1 VTFRYGVYG
10 LSIEADAPI
19 DGALAAAIPNEPDLR
34 IFLHSM
40 PPSAAALYATPP
52 VFDDQNVTIFLDGGA
67 YGFLYADGTRFAID
81 RSASTIWSAAPPS
94 ATLADTATYLLGPVL
109 AFVLRRRGTLSLH
122 ASAVVVAE
130 QAVAIAAAPG
140 GGKSTTAAAFADRG
154 AAVVTDDVLPI
165 VWRGGEPYAEPGYP
179 RLRLWPETV
188 AARYGA
194 NDALPLLSPG
204 WTKRYLDVGARFP
217 RAALPLGAIVVLRE
231 RVAGAP
237 RMARLGGHE
246 AAMQLVANSSMALY
260 LDAAMRVEE
269 LDRVTALVERVPL
282 FAAWPSDDLARVEE
296 LCDIVAAAVTTGA
309 LSSPR

>member
-1 VTFRYGVYG
+1 MTFRYGVYG

-19 DGALAAAIPNEPDLR
+19 DGALAADSTNQPDLHV
-34 IFLHSM
+34 FLRSM
-40 PPSAAALYATPP
+40 PPFAEALFATAP
-52 VFDDQNVTIFLDGGA
+52 VFDDRNVTIFLHGGA
-67 YGFLYADGTRFAID
+67 YGFLYADGTRFVID
-81 RSASTIWSAAPPS
+81 SAASAIWSSAPAT
-94 ATLADTATYLLGPVL
+94 ATLSDTATYLLGPIL
-109 AFVLRRRGTLSLH
+109 AFALRRRGTLSLH
-122 ASAVVVAE
+122 ASAVVIDGR
-130 QAVAIAAAPG
+130 AVAIAAAPA

-165 VWRGGEPYAEPGYP
+165 VWRGDEPYAAPGYP
-179 RLRLWPETV
+179 RLRLWADTV

-194 NDALPLLSPG
+194 DDALPLVSPG
-204 WTKRYLDVGARFP
+204 WTKRYLDVGARFQ
-217 RAALPLGAIVVLRE
+217 REALPLGAIVVLRE
-231 RVAGAP
+231 RVPGAP

-282 FAAWPSDDLARVEE
+282 FAAWPSDDLARVGE
-296 LCDIVAAAVTTGA
+296 LCDAIATAVASGA